1 MKVQEG
7 ESGSKENKP
16 QAKEVRYF
24 LLDNRKTAV
33 SQHAND
39 MLRTIYLRGTV
50 LKVKETY
57 NV

>member
-33 SQHAND
+33 S
-39 MLRTIYLRGTV
+39 
-50 LKVKETY
+50 
-57 NV
+57 